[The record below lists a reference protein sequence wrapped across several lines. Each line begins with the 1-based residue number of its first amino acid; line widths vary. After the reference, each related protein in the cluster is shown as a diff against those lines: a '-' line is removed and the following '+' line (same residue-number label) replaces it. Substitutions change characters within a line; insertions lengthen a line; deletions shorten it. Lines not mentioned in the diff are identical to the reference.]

1 MSFFQ
6 EVFPWP
12 RRPRLHELVARARA
26 RARTA
31 LLTVLLG
38 VVLSLLT
45 LALVAFGAARLLGG
59 AP

>member
-26 RARTA
+26 A

-38 VVLSLLT
+38 VVLSLLI
-45 LALVAFGAARLLGG
+45 LALVALGAARLLGG